1 MLHTT
6 RLKLSLRL
14 LPAIIMDNEDDDD
27 GNFTKWMSSYWGHGV
42 GEDHAKER
50 KRSFRRPSRKKADR
64 RASLPCM
71 SQLEAMQAN
80 HLHVNTM
87 APVPVHLKSREDKE
101 VHSHPRARRVSSDES
116 SRNKVGPECH
126 ITTIPELS
134 ESLERRLRFHNHKAD
149 ADSIC
154 LICHEGLRKERGS
167 FQELYCGHHFHKET
181 KWPEHGT
188 RPRSG
193 SSAPACE
200 RGKEIP
206 FCPGQEEYRLP
217 RRQLSLRRQR

>member
-1 MLHTT
+1 
-6 RLKLSLRL
+6 
-14 LPAIIMDNEDDDD
+14 MDNEDDDD

-42 GEDHAKER
+42 GEEHDKER

-80 HLHVNTM
+80 RLHANTP
-87 APVPVHLKSREDKE
+87 APVHLKNREEKE
-101 VHSHPRARRVSSDES
+101 VRSHPRARRVSSDES
-116 SRNKVGPECH
+116 SRSKGGGSECH

-134 ESLERRLRFHNHKAD
+134 ECLEKRLRFHKQND
-149 ADSIC
+149 ANSSC
-154 LICHEGLRKERGS
+154 LICHEDVRSGKGGM
-167 FQELYCGHHFHKET
+167 QELYCGHHFHKEV
-181 KWPEHGT
+181 KYLEHGT

-206 FCPGQEEYRLP
+206 FCQGQEDYRLP